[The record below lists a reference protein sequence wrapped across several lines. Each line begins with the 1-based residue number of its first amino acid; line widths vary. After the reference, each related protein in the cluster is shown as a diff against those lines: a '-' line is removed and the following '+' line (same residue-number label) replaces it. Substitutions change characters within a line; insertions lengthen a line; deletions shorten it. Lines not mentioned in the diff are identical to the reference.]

1 MKCEILKY
9 KDWNIF
15 LRIIFYM
22 WYLAITHEII
32 ISNVSFSVSENDIIA
47 VYHANYGWRD
57 LGACPHK

>member
-32 ISNVSFSVSENDIIA
+32 ISNVSFSVSENDIIT
-47 VYHANYGWRD
+47 VIMPIMDDGI
-57 LGACPHK
+57 LSLPS